1 VTTDRNDPAARG
13 PGAQHVV
20 SRLMRES
27 LVDKQVISSTEAPV
41 RAILPKLNVLQIGG
55 ISIMDR
61 GSSAVLPLLDEIIA
75 NQHQHMQVVGV
86 GPGVRG
92 RHILSVGLDLGLP
105 TGAIATLAAKSSAQN
120 AYMVSCLLANS
131 GFVYLEAPFIVQL
144 LPAMLA
150 AARGAVFNGIPPY
163 DLWEHP
169 PALGK
174 IPPHGSDAGSY
185 LVGEVFGAR
194 SIILL
199 KDVDG
204 LYTADPKTNPDA
216 EFIPEIDAAELI
228 ARKLHCQERVSS
240 FSELTRITDH
250 CVLGPSNSR
259 LSSDPT
265 MRRDYPELTGFSRRR
280 ERQCGSP
287 AAAAAG
293 SIRRT
298 HPFASTSSAMTA
310 SRRAA
315 RRRPPSMT
323 ARLRSR
329 QKRSCMLRRSAASG
343 CWPCGT
349 LCPVSRNGG
358 KLATAQP
365 SSISCGRRSRPC
377 PSRNPT
383 QSARQSR
390 TQ

>member
-1 VTTDRNDPAARG
+1 MTTSRNDPPARG

-27 LVDKQVISSTEAPV
+27 LVDKHVISSTEAPV

-55 ISIMDR
+55 MSIMDR
-61 GSSAVLPLLDEIIA
+61 GSSAVIPLLDEILA
-75 NQHQHMQVVGV
+75 NQDQHMQVVGV
-86 GPGVRG
+86 GPGVRA

-105 TGAIATLAAKSSAQN
+105 TGAIATLAAKSAAQN

-216 EFIPEIDAAELI
+216 EFIPEINTAELI
-228 ARKLHCQERVSS
+228 AQRLPTLPIEPVVLELLSRGRLARSIQIINGLVPGN
-240 FSELTRITDH
+240 LTRALNGEPIGT
-250 CVLGPSNSR
+250 V
-259 LSSDPT
+259 
-265 MRRDYPELTGFSRRR
+265 
-280 ERQCGSP
+280 
-287 AAAAAG
+287 
-293 SIRRT
+293 IRG
-298 HPFASTSSAMTA
+298 
-310 SRRAA
+310 A
-315 RRRPPSMT
+315 RRP
-323 ARLRSR
+323 A
-329 QKRSCMLRRSAASG
+329 
-343 CWPCGT
+343 
-349 LCPVSRNGG
+349 
-358 KLATAQP
+358 
-365 SSISCGRRSRPC
+365 
-377 PSRNPT
+377 
-383 QSARQSR
+383 
-390 TQ
+390 